1 MLCARYCIYTT
12 VQLLQRLAHNR
23 WWLWRKSACEVGI
36 QFKGKLCL
44 PPGHYACTERRKT
57 EYKLVLA
64 SAWHITD
71 GGWSALNL
79 EKSEDRLSE
88 NVEGVKEAKIVKA
101 RDTMDVALY
110 CWRSQRPA

>member
-1 MLCARYCIYTT
+1 M
-12 VQLLQRLAHNR
+12 
-23 WWLWRKSACEVGI
+23 
-36 QFKGKLCL
+36 
-44 PPGHYACTERRKT
+44 
-57 EYKLVLA
+57 LA

-101 RDTMDVALY
+101 RDTPDAACILLTVEV
-110 CWRSQRPA
+110 SSKK